1 MPNGIHPVPQFHS
14 NPGHPTIR
22 RPSIALRLRTR
33 WKRNGL
39 DGELARGADPAAST
53 QLSLRAEQLRSPAER
68 ARLANALV
76 KVMGDAARPE
86 PVAIRS
92 RPQRIEVLKHAEDL
106 HALVERL
113 RADRPVAIRG
123 AAMTARLLSDSGSPL
138 RRNGGPDL
146 QHEVRAARFA
156 LDATD
161 PTTQD
166 LASAA

>member
-1 MPNGIHPVPQFHS
+1 
-14 NPGHPTIR
+14 
-22 RPSIALRLRTR
+22 
-33 WKRNGL
+33 
-39 DGELARGADPAAST
+39 
-53 QLSLRAEQLRSPAER
+53 
-68 ARLANALV
+68 
-76 KVMGDAARPE
+76 MGDAARPE

-106 HALVERL
+106 QALVERL
-113 RADRPVAIRG
+113 RGDRPVAIRG

-146 QHEVRAARFA
+146 QNEARAARFA